1 MCNLDKGLKLCTCAG
16 QSLQPSEVDWIL
28 KRKDSSISPLK
39 IMGKAAV
46 PQFNQEEKQL
56 IPQIV
61 HALNHE
67 SCFDF
72 TYQAQEDDFLLLRV
86 DKTTHRW
93 LQFRFLNQA
102 WQHDRSTKFNT
113 WRQQLSELDRGK
125 FGT

>member
-16 QSLQPSEVDWIL
+16 QSLHKNEIDWIL
-28 KRKDSSISPLK
+28 KRKDASLSPLK

-61 HALNHE
+61 HALNNE

-72 TYQAQEDDFLLLRV
+72 DYQAQEDDFLLLRI
-86 DKTTHRW
+86 DKTNHRW
-93 LQFRFLNQA
+93 LQFRFLHQA

-125 FGT
+125 FGA